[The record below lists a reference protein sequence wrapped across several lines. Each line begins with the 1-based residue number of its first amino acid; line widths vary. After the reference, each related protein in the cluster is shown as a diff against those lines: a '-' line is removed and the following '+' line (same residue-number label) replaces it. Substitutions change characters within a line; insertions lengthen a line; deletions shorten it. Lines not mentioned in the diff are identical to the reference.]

1 MACAFEKESD
11 FPTRWVWERA
21 FRAVITAHTK
31 ACGHLSSNHPKD
43 PEGCILSPLN
53 RLCQEE
59 VVPAPDRKP
68 AGQPVKAMS
77 VKEFDLTL

>member
-1 MACAFEKESD
+1 MACAFKKESD

-43 PEGCILSPLN
+43 TEGCILSPLN
-53 RLCQEE
+53 RLHQEE
-59 VVPAPDRKP
+59 VVPAQGRKP
-68 AGQPVKAMS
+68 VGQPVKAMS